1 MPELRV
7 VAVSNDGT
15 RLVLKAADSTEYTLP
30 IDERL
35 RAAVRGDRP
44 RLGQIEIEVESHLRP
59 RDIQARIRAGATAE
73 EVAQLAGIPVDRVR
87 RFEGPVLAERAFM
100 AERARKTP
108 VRRPGENA
116 GPQLGEAVQERLLL
130 RGAEKDT
137 VQWDSWRRDD
147 GTWEVLLVYRV
158 AGEPHSASWTY
169 DPPRR
174 LVQAVDDEARSLI
187 GESDDLAAPEPSFP
201 FVPRIAR
208 LPRDRPLDRARGTSR
223 PSLPPLRARRGDR
236 ASERDS
242 LTSLLEAVPS
252 FRGDMVVPGTALR
265 ARTAGGARRA
275 NRRRRSPRPPRPRPV
290 PPTRTSSCPARSA
303 ATATGS
309 SAPPTARPRRTASV
323 RAAARRSRAGTRS
336 CSARGA
342 RSRSSGLRQSDR
354 SHATVSPVSA
364 CCRLA
369 TVRRRQVGIVRCG
382 PVSFRR
388 GPGARATAT
397 GGRAPRR
404 PGGPA
409 SEDHSDHEPTYRA
422 AGMPATA
429 SASTSWA
436 PETPEP
442 Q

>member
-116 GPQLGEAVQERLLL
+116 AGPQLGEAVQERLLL
-130 RGAEKDT
+130 RGAEKDS

-208 LPRDRPLDRARGTSR
+208 LPRERSMDRALETAR
-223 PSLPPLRARRGDR
+223 PSLPAQ
-236 ASERDS
+236 ASEPAEETTEDRDS

-252 FRGDMVVPGTALR
+252 FRGDLVVPERPVEPDAEEPP
-265 ARTAGGARRA
+265 AAEPAEEEPPAPAASAGAGSAYADVLMPRSVGSHRDRLIGATDRQAEADGVRPGRRA
-275 NRRRRSPRPPRPRPV
+275 AV
-290 PPTRTSSCPARSA
+290 PSWDEI
-303 ATATGS
+303 
-309 SAPPTARPRRTASV
+309 V
-323 RAAARRSRAGTRS
+323 FGTR
-336 CSARGA
+336 RKK
-342 RSRSSGLRQSDR
+342 Q
-354 SHATVSPVSA
+354 
-364 CCRLA
+364 
-369 TVRRRQVGIVRCG
+369 
-382 PVSFRR
+382 
-388 GPGARATAT
+388 
-397 GGRAPRR
+397 
-404 PGGPA
+404 
-409 SEDHSDHEPTYRA
+409 E
-422 AGMPATA
+422 
-429 SASTSWA
+429 
-436 PETPEP
+436 
-442 Q
+442 

>member
-59 RDIQARIRAGATAE
+59 RDIQARIRAGASAE

-116 GPQLGEAVQERLLL
+116 GPQLGEAVQERLTL
-130 RGAEKDT
+130 RGAAKET

-147 GTWEVLLVYRV
+147 GTWEVLLVYVV

-187 GESDDLAAPEPSFP
+187 GESDDLSVTPEPSFP

-208 LPRDRPLDRARGTSR
+208 LPRDRPLDRALER
-223 PSLPPLRARRGDR
+223 PERPALPSPEPVEE
-236 ASERDS
+236 SERDS

-252 FRGDMVVPGTALR
+252 FRGDMVVPERPSDPPEEPAVEPEEEEPP
-265 ARTAGGARRA
+265 APAASAGSAYADVLMPRSVGAHRDRLIGSTDRQAEADGVRPGRRA
-275 NRRRRSPRPPRPRPV
+275 AV
-290 PPTRTSSCPARSA
+290 PSWDEI
-303 ATATGS
+303 
-309 SAPPTARPRRTASV
+309 V
-323 RAAARRSRAGTRS
+323 FGTR
-336 CSARGA
+336 RKK
-342 RSRSSGLRQSDR
+342 Q
-354 SHATVSPVSA
+354 
-364 CCRLA
+364 
-369 TVRRRQVGIVRCG
+369 
-382 PVSFRR
+382 
-388 GPGARATAT
+388 
-397 GGRAPRR
+397 
-404 PGGPA
+404 
-409 SEDHSDHEPTYRA
+409 E
-422 AGMPATA
+422 
-429 SASTSWA
+429 
-436 PETPEP
+436 
-442 Q
+442 

>member
-35 RAAVRGDRP
+35 RAAVRNDRA

-59 RDIQARIRAGATAE
+59 RDIQARIRAGASAE
-73 EVAQLAGIPVDRVR
+73 EVAQFAGIPVDRVR

-108 VRRPGENA
+108 VRRPGENT
-116 GPQLGEAVQERLLL
+116 GPQLGDSVQERLLL
-130 RGAEKDT
+130 RGADKET

-187 GESDDLAAPEPSFP
+187 GESDVAAPEPSFP

-208 LPRDRPLDRARGTSR
+208 LPRDRPLDRA
-223 PSLPPLRARRGDR
+223 LDR
-236 ASERDS
+236 QMDRYAPQHEPEEYSGPTAAERDS

-252 FRGDMVVPGTALR
+252 FRGDMVVPERPSPPEPAAIEPVDDEPEADEPPAAASAGAGSAYADVLMPRAVAGHRDRLTGTTDRQAEADGVR
-265 ARTAGGARRA
+265 PGRRA
-275 NRRRRSPRPPRPRPV
+275 AV
-290 PPTRTSSCPARSA
+290 PSWDEI
-303 ATATGS
+303 
-309 SAPPTARPRRTASV
+309 V
-323 RAAARRSRAGTRS
+323 FGTR
-336 CSARGA
+336 RKK
-342 RSRSSGLRQSDR
+342 QD
-354 SHATVSPVSA
+354 
-364 CCRLA
+364 
-369 TVRRRQVGIVRCG
+369 
-382 PVSFRR
+382 
-388 GPGARATAT
+388 
-397 GGRAPRR
+397 
-404 PGGPA
+404 
-409 SEDHSDHEPTYRA
+409 
-422 AGMPATA
+422 
-429 SASTSWA
+429 
-436 PETPEP
+436 
-442 Q
+442 

>member
-108 VRRPGENA
+108 VRRPGETT
-116 GPQLGEAVQERLLL
+116 GPQLGEVVHERLLM
-130 RGAEKDT
+130 RGADRDT
-137 VQWDSWRRDD
+137 LQWDSWRRDD

-158 AGEPHSASWTY
+158 AGETHTASWTY

-208 LPRDRPLDRARGTSR
+208 LPRERPTERL
-223 PSLPPLRARRGDR
+223 SLPSPTEPGDD
-236 ASERDS
+236 AEQGRDS
-242 LTSLLEAVPS
+242 LTSLLEAVPN
-252 FRGDMVVPGTALR
+252 FRGDLVVPERSDAAPDHSAEEPER
-265 ARTAGGARRA
+265 EPEAEEPPAPAASAGSAYADVLMPRSVGSHRDRLIGSTDRQAEADGVRPGRRA
-275 NRRRRSPRPPRPRPV
+275 AV
-290 PPTRTSSCPARSA
+290 PSWDEI
-303 ATATGS
+303 
-309 SAPPTARPRRTASV
+309 V
-323 RAAARRSRAGTRS
+323 FGTR
-336 CSARGA
+336 RKKK
-342 RSRSSGLRQSDR
+342 
-354 SHATVSPVSA
+354 
-364 CCRLA
+364 
-369 TVRRRQVGIVRCG
+369 
-382 PVSFRR
+382 
-388 GPGARATAT
+388 
-397 GGRAPRR
+397 
-404 PGGPA
+404 
-409 SEDHSDHEPTYRA
+409 E
-422 AGMPATA
+422 
-429 SASTSWA
+429 
-436 PETPEP
+436 
-442 Q
+442 

>member
-73 EVAQLAGIPVDRVR
+73 EVAQMAGIPVDRVR

-108 VRRPGENA
+108 VRRPGENV
-116 GPQLGEAVQERLLL
+116 GPQLGEAVQERLTL
-130 RGAEKDT
+130 RGADKDT

-147 GTWEVLLVYRV
+147 GTWEVLLVYVV

-174 LVQAVDDEARSLI
+174 LVQAVDEEARSLI
-187 GESDDLAAPEPSFP
+187 GESDDLAATPEPSFP

-208 LPRDRPLDRARGTSR
+208 LPRDRPLDRALER
-223 PSLPPLRARRGDR
+223 PSLPAPPLEPADETAT
-236 ASERDS
+236 ASAGERDS

-252 FRGDMVVPGTALR
+252 FRGDLVVPERPSEEAPEAEEPAPEPETEEPPAP
-265 ARTAGGARRA
+265 AASAGSAYADVLMPRSVGGHRDRLVGSTDRQAEADGVRPGRRA
-275 NRRRRSPRPPRPRPV
+275 AV
-290 PPTRTSSCPARSA
+290 PSWDEI
-303 ATATGS
+303 
-309 SAPPTARPRRTASV
+309 V
-323 RAAARRSRAGTRS
+323 FGTR
-336 CSARGA
+336 RKK
-342 RSRSSGLRQSDR
+342 Q
-354 SHATVSPVSA
+354 
-364 CCRLA
+364 
-369 TVRRRQVGIVRCG
+369 
-382 PVSFRR
+382 
-388 GPGARATAT
+388 
-397 GGRAPRR
+397 
-404 PGGPA
+404 
-409 SEDHSDHEPTYRA
+409 E
-422 AGMPATA
+422 
-429 SASTSWA
+429 
-436 PETPEP
+436 
-442 Q
+442 

>member
-116 GPQLGEAVQERLLL
+116 AGPQLGEAVQERLLL
-130 RGAEKDT
+130 RGAEKDS

-174 LVQAVDDEARSLI
+174 LVQAVDEEARSLI
-187 GESDDLAAPEPSFP
+187 GESEDLAAPEPSFP

-208 LPRDRPLDRARGTSR
+208 LPRDRPLDGALHR
-223 PSLPPLRARRGDR
+223 PSLPAQ
-236 ASERDS
+236 ASEPAEESTAGERDS

-252 FRGDMVVPGTALR
+252 FRGDLVVPERPAETPPPPEEPA
-265 ARTAGGARRA
+265 AESEAEDPPAPAASAGSAYADVLMPRSVGSHRDRLVGATDRQAEADGVRPGRRA
-275 NRRRRSPRPPRPRPV
+275 AV
-290 PPTRTSSCPARSA
+290 PSWDEI
-303 ATATGS
+303 
-309 SAPPTARPRRTASV
+309 V
-323 RAAARRSRAGTRS
+323 FGTR
-336 CSARGA
+336 RKK
-342 RSRSSGLRQSDR
+342 Q
-354 SHATVSPVSA
+354 
-364 CCRLA
+364 
-369 TVRRRQVGIVRCG
+369 
-382 PVSFRR
+382 
-388 GPGARATAT
+388 
-397 GGRAPRR
+397 
-404 PGGPA
+404 
-409 SEDHSDHEPTYRA
+409 E
-422 AGMPATA
+422 
-429 SASTSWA
+429 
-436 PETPEP
+436 
-442 Q
+442 

>member
-59 RDIQARIRAGATAE
+59 RDIQARIRAGASAE

-108 VRRPGENA
+108 VRRPGENT
-116 GPQLGEAVQERLLL
+116 GPQLGEAVHERLLM
-130 RGAEKDT
+130 RGIDKDT

-147 GTWEVLLVYRV
+147 GTWEVLLGYRA
-158 AGEPHSASWTY
+158 AGETHTASWTY

-187 GESDDLAAPEPSFP
+187 GESDDISATPEPSFP

-208 LPRDRPLDRARGTSR
+208 LPRDRPLDRALDRQLERQADRQLDRQADR
-223 PSLPPLRARRGDR
+223 PSLPSPSPEPAEESTAATGS
-236 ASERDS
+236 SERDS

-252 FRGDMVVPGTALR
+252 FRGDMVVPERPSTTPAASTGTDLPATDEPEQDLDLEAEEAAPAASAGSAYADVLMPR
-265 ARTAGGARRA
+265 AVAGHRDRLVGTTDRQAEADGVRPGRRA
-275 NRRRRSPRPPRPRPV
+275 AV
-290 PPTRTSSCPARSA
+290 PSWDEI
-303 ATATGS
+303 
-309 SAPPTARPRRTASV
+309 V
-323 RAAARRSRAGTRS
+323 FGTR
-336 CSARGA
+336 RKK
-342 RSRSSGLRQSDR
+342 QD
-354 SHATVSPVSA
+354 
-364 CCRLA
+364 
-369 TVRRRQVGIVRCG
+369 
-382 PVSFRR
+382 
-388 GPGARATAT
+388 
-397 GGRAPRR
+397 
-404 PGGPA
+404 
-409 SEDHSDHEPTYRA
+409 
-422 AGMPATA
+422 
-429 SASTSWA
+429 
-436 PETPEP
+436 
-442 Q
+442 

>member
-35 RAAVRGDRP
+35 RAAVRNDRA

-59 RDIQARIRAGATAE
+59 RDIQARIRAGASAE
-73 EVAQLAGIPVDRVR
+73 EVAQFAGIPVDRVR

-108 VRRPGENA
+108 VRRPGENTGT

-130 RGAEKDT
+130 RGADKET

-187 GESDDLAAPEPSFP
+187 GETDDVAAPEPSFP

-208 LPRDRPLDRARGTSR
+208 LPRDRPLDRALDRQMER
-223 PSLPPLRARRGDR
+223 PTPPPPPEPEERIGGVT

-252 FRGDMVVPGTALR
+252 FRGDMVVPERPAPPEPPALEP
-265 ARTAGGARRA
+265 APAS
-275 NRRRRSPRPPRPRPV
+275 RRRRSRRPLPPRRARVPR
-290 PPTRTSSCPARSA
+290 TRTS
-303 ATATGS
+303 
-309 SAPPTARPRRTASV
+309 
-323 RAAARRSRAGTRS
+323 
-336 CSARGA
+336 
-342 RSRSSGLRQSDR
+342 
-354 SHATVSPVSA
+354 
-364 CCRLA
+364 
-369 TVRRRQVGIVRCG
+369 
-382 PVSFRR
+382 
-388 GPGARATAT
+388 
-397 GGRAPRR
+397 
-404 PGGPA
+404 
-409 SEDHSDHEPTYRA
+409 
-422 AGMPATA
+422 
-429 SASTSWA
+429 
-436 PETPEP
+436 
-442 Q
+442 

>member
-35 RAAVRGDRP
+35 RAAVRNDRA

-59 RDIQARIRAGATAE
+59 RDIQARIRAGASAE

-108 VRRPGENA
+108 VRRPGENS

-158 AGEPHSASWTY
+158 AGEVHTASWTY

-174 LVQAVDDEARSLI
+174 LVQAVDDEARALI
-187 GESDDLAAPEPSFP
+187 GETDDTIAAAPEPSFP

-208 LPRDRPLDRARGTSR
+208 LPRDRPLDRALDRQIDR
-223 PSLPPLRARRGDR
+223 PDRPDRQLERAP
-236 ASERDS
+236 APVEPEEERDS

-252 FRGDMVVPGTALR
+252 FRGDMVVPGPPDTEPSEEAETEEPPAPAASAGAGSAYADVLMPR
-265 ARTAGGARRA
+265 AVSGHRDRLHGATDRQAEADGVRPGRRA
-275 NRRRRSPRPPRPRPV
+275 AV
-290 PPTRTSSCPARSA
+290 PSWDEI
-303 ATATGS
+303 
-309 SAPPTARPRRTASV
+309 V
-323 RAAARRSRAGTRS
+323 FGTR
-336 CSARGA
+336 RKK
-342 RSRSSGLRQSDR
+342 QD
-354 SHATVSPVSA
+354 
-364 CCRLA
+364 
-369 TVRRRQVGIVRCG
+369 
-382 PVSFRR
+382 
-388 GPGARATAT
+388 
-397 GGRAPRR
+397 
-404 PGGPA
+404 
-409 SEDHSDHEPTYRA
+409 
-422 AGMPATA
+422 
-429 SASTSWA
+429 
-436 PETPEP
+436 
-442 Q
+442 

>member
-35 RAAVRGDRP
+35 RAAVRNDRA

-59 RDIQARIRAGATAE
+59 RDIQARIRAGASAE
-73 EVAQLAGIPVDRVR
+73 EVAQFAGIPVDRVR

-108 VRRPGENA
+108 VRRPGENT

-130 RGAEKDT
+130 RGADKET

-187 GESDDLAAPEPSFP
+187 GETDEVAAPEPSFP

-208 LPRDRPLDRARGTSR
+208 LPRDRPLDRALDRQIER
-223 PSLPPLRARRGDR
+223 PAPPPPPEPEERIAGVT

-252 FRGDMVVPGTALR
+252 FRGDMVVPERPAPPEPPAIEPPEREPEAEEPPAVSAGAGSAYADVLMPRAVAGHRDRLTGTTDRQAEADGVR
-265 ARTAGGARRA
+265 PGRRA
-275 NRRRRSPRPPRPRPV
+275 AV
-290 PPTRTSSCPARSA
+290 PSWDEI
-303 ATATGS
+303 
-309 SAPPTARPRRTASV
+309 V
-323 RAAARRSRAGTRS
+323 FGTR
-336 CSARGA
+336 RKK
-342 RSRSSGLRQSDR
+342 QD
-354 SHATVSPVSA
+354 
-364 CCRLA
+364 
-369 TVRRRQVGIVRCG
+369 
-382 PVSFRR
+382 
-388 GPGARATAT
+388 
-397 GGRAPRR
+397 
-404 PGGPA
+404 
-409 SEDHSDHEPTYRA
+409 
-422 AGMPATA
+422 
-429 SASTSWA
+429 
-436 PETPEP
+436 
-442 Q
+442 

>member
-116 GPQLGEAVQERLLL
+116 AGPQLGEAVQERLLL

-174 LVQAVDDEARSLI
+174 LVQAVDEEARSLI
-187 GESDDLAAPEPSFP
+187 GESEDLAAPEPSFP

-208 LPRDRPLDRARGTSR
+208 LPRERSMDRALETAR
-223 PSLPPLRARRGDR
+223 PSLPAQ
-236 ASERDS
+236 ASEPAEETTEERDS

-252 FRGDMVVPGTALR
+252 FRGDLVVPERPSEPEPEEPPTDEPA
-265 ARTAGGARRA
+265 AEEPPAPAASAGSAYADVLMPRSVGSHRDRLIGATDRQAEADGVRPGRRA
-275 NRRRRSPRPPRPRPV
+275 AV
-290 PPTRTSSCPARSA
+290 PSWDEI
-303 ATATGS
+303 
-309 SAPPTARPRRTASV
+309 V
-323 RAAARRSRAGTRS
+323 FGTR
-336 CSARGA
+336 RKK
-342 RSRSSGLRQSDR
+342 Q
-354 SHATVSPVSA
+354 
-364 CCRLA
+364 
-369 TVRRRQVGIVRCG
+369 
-382 PVSFRR
+382 
-388 GPGARATAT
+388 
-397 GGRAPRR
+397 
-404 PGGPA
+404 
-409 SEDHSDHEPTYRA
+409 E
-422 AGMPATA
+422 
-429 SASTSWA
+429 
-436 PETPEP
+436 
-442 Q
+442 

>member
-35 RAAVRGDRP
+35 RAAVRNDRA

-59 RDIQARIRAGATAE
+59 RDIQARIRAGASAE
-73 EVAQLAGIPVDRVR
+73 EVAQFAGIPVDRVR

-130 RGAEKDT
+130 RGADKET

-169 DPPRR
+169 DAPRR

-187 GESDDLAAPEPSFP
+187 GETDDVAAPEPSFP

-208 LPRDRPLDRARGTSR
+208 LPRDRPLDRALDRQMER
-223 PSLPPLRARRGDR
+223 PAPPPPPEPEERIGGVT

-252 FRGDMVVPGTALR
+252 FRGDMVVPERPSPPEPPALEPAAHEPEAEKPPAPAASAGAGAAYADVLMPRAVAGHRDRLTGTTDRQAEADGVR
-265 ARTAGGARRA
+265 PGRRA
-275 NRRRRSPRPPRPRPV
+275 AV
-290 PPTRTSSCPARSA
+290 PSWDEI
-303 ATATGS
+303 
-309 SAPPTARPRRTASV
+309 V
-323 RAAARRSRAGTRS
+323 FGTR
-336 CSARGA
+336 RKK
-342 RSRSSGLRQSDR
+342 QD
-354 SHATVSPVSA
+354 
-364 CCRLA
+364 
-369 TVRRRQVGIVRCG
+369 
-382 PVSFRR
+382 
-388 GPGARATAT
+388 
-397 GGRAPRR
+397 
-404 PGGPA
+404 
-409 SEDHSDHEPTYRA
+409 
-422 AGMPATA
+422 
-429 SASTSWA
+429 
-436 PETPEP
+436 
-442 Q
+442 

>member
-35 RAAVRGDRP
+35 RAAVRNDRA

-59 RDIQARIRAGATAE
+59 RDIQARIRAGASAE
-73 EVAQLAGIPVDRVR
+73 EVAQFAGIPVDRVR

-108 VRRPGENA
+108 VRRPGENT
-116 GPQLGEAVQERLLL
+116 GPQLGEAVHERLLL
-130 RGAEKDT
+130 RGADRET

-174 LVQAVDDEARSLI
+174 LVQAVDEEARSLI
-187 GESDDLAAPEPSFP
+187 GETEDVAAPEPSFP

-208 LPRDRPLDRARGTSR
+208 LPRDRPLDRALDRQIER
-223 PSLPPLRARRGDR
+223 PAPSTAEPEERIGGVS

-252 FRGDMVVPGTALR
+252 FRGDMVVPERPSQPEPPALEPAPQQEPEADEPPAAAASAGAGSAYADVLMPRTVAGHRDRLTGTTDRQAEADGVR
-265 ARTAGGARRA
+265 PGRRA
-275 NRRRRSPRPPRPRPV
+275 AV
-290 PPTRTSSCPARSA
+290 PSWDEI
-303 ATATGS
+303 
-309 SAPPTARPRRTASV
+309 V
-323 RAAARRSRAGTRS
+323 FGTR
-336 CSARGA
+336 RKK
-342 RSRSSGLRQSDR
+342 QD
-354 SHATVSPVSA
+354 
-364 CCRLA
+364 
-369 TVRRRQVGIVRCG
+369 
-382 PVSFRR
+382 
-388 GPGARATAT
+388 
-397 GGRAPRR
+397 
-404 PGGPA
+404 
-409 SEDHSDHEPTYRA
+409 
-422 AGMPATA
+422 
-429 SASTSWA
+429 
-436 PETPEP
+436 
-442 Q
+442 

>member
-116 GPQLGEAVQERLLL
+116 GPQLGEAVQERLVL

-147 GTWEVLLVYRV
+147 GTWEVLLVYLV

-174 LVQAVDDEARSLI
+174 LVQAVDEEARSLI

-208 LPRDRPLDRARGTSR
+208 LPRDRPLDRALDR
-223 PSLPPLRARRGDR
+223 PSLPAQASEPAEEIT

-252 FRGDMVVPGTALR
+252 FRGDLVVPEHPSETPAPEEPP
-265 ARTAGGARRA
+265 AAEPVEEEPPAPAASAGSAYADVLMPRSVTSHRDRLVGATDRQAEADGVRPGRRA
-275 NRRRRSPRPPRPRPV
+275 AV
-290 PPTRTSSCPARSA
+290 PSWDEI
-303 ATATGS
+303 
-309 SAPPTARPRRTASV
+309 V
-323 RAAARRSRAGTRS
+323 FGTR
-336 CSARGA
+336 RKK
-342 RSRSSGLRQSDR
+342 Q
-354 SHATVSPVSA
+354 
-364 CCRLA
+364 
-369 TVRRRQVGIVRCG
+369 
-382 PVSFRR
+382 
-388 GPGARATAT
+388 
-397 GGRAPRR
+397 
-404 PGGPA
+404 
-409 SEDHSDHEPTYRA
+409 E
-422 AGMPATA
+422 
-429 SASTSWA
+429 
-436 PETPEP
+436 
-442 Q
+442 

>member
-35 RAAVRGDRP
+35 RAAVRNDRA

-59 RDIQARIRAGATAE
+59 RDIQARIRAGASAE
-73 EVAQLAGIPVDRVR
+73 EVAQFAGIPVDRVR

-108 VRRPGENA
+108 VRRPGENT

-130 RGAEKDT
+130 RGADKET

-187 GESDDLAAPEPSFP
+187 GETDEVAAPEPSFP

-208 LPRDRPLDRARGTSR
+208 LPRDRPLDRALDRQIER
-223 PSLPPLRARRGDR
+223 PAPPPPPEPEERISGVT

-252 FRGDMVVPGTALR
+252 FRGDMVVPERPSPPEPPAIEPAEREAEAEEPPAASAGAGSAYADVLMPRAVAGHRDRLTGTTDRQAEADGVR
-265 ARTAGGARRA
+265 PGRRA
-275 NRRRRSPRPPRPRPV
+275 AV
-290 PPTRTSSCPARSA
+290 PSWDEI
-303 ATATGS
+303 
-309 SAPPTARPRRTASV
+309 V
-323 RAAARRSRAGTRS
+323 FGTR
-336 CSARGA
+336 RKK
-342 RSRSSGLRQSDR
+342 QD
-354 SHATVSPVSA
+354 
-364 CCRLA
+364 
-369 TVRRRQVGIVRCG
+369 
-382 PVSFRR
+382 
-388 GPGARATAT
+388 
-397 GGRAPRR
+397 
-404 PGGPA
+404 
-409 SEDHSDHEPTYRA
+409 
-422 AGMPATA
+422 
-429 SASTSWA
+429 
-436 PETPEP
+436 
-442 Q
+442 

>member
-59 RDIQARIRAGATAE
+59 RDIQARIRAGASAE
-73 EVAQLAGIPVDRVR
+73 EVASLAGIPVDRVR

-108 VRRPGENA
+108 VRRPGENT
-116 GPQLGEAVQERLLL
+116 GPQLGEAVSERLLL
-130 RGAEKDT
+130 RGADKES

-158 AGEPHSASWTY
+158 ATEPHSASWTY

-187 GESDDLAAPEPSFP
+187 GETDDIAAPEPSFP

-208 LPRDRPLDRARGTSR
+208 LPRDRPSLDRPLDRALDRQLER
-223 PSLPPLRARRGDR
+223 PSAPLPPEPAEEGT
-236 ASERDS
+236 AATAATAAVSESERDS

-252 FRGDMVVPGTALR
+252 FRGDMIVPERPALPPTDLPAAEEPEQDPDAEEPPAAAGAGAAYADVLMPRSVASHRDRLVGTTDRQAEADGVR
-265 ARTAGGARRA
+265 PGRRA
-275 NRRRRSPRPPRPRPV
+275 AV
-290 PPTRTSSCPARSA
+290 PSWDEI
-303 ATATGS
+303 
-309 SAPPTARPRRTASV
+309 V
-323 RAAARRSRAGTRS
+323 FGTR
-336 CSARGA
+336 RKK
-342 RSRSSGLRQSDR
+342 Q
-354 SHATVSPVSA
+354 
-364 CCRLA
+364 
-369 TVRRRQVGIVRCG
+369 
-382 PVSFRR
+382 
-388 GPGARATAT
+388 
-397 GGRAPRR
+397 
-404 PGGPA
+404 
-409 SEDHSDHEPTYRA
+409 E
-422 AGMPATA
+422 
-429 SASTSWA
+429 
-436 PETPEP
+436 
-442 Q
+442 

>member
-108 VRRPGENA
+108 VRRPGENS
-116 GPQLGEAVQERLLL
+116 GPLLGEAVQERLLL

-208 LPRDRPLDRARGTSR
+208 LPRERSMDRALDRQTDRER
-223 PSLPPLRARRGDR
+223 PTLPAQSAEPAEESTG
-236 ASERDS
+236 ERDS

-252 FRGDMVVPGTALR
+252 FRGDMVVPER
-265 ARTAGGARRA
+265 APDASDEPDEEAVAEEPPAPAASAGSAYADVLMPRSVGSHRDRLIGATDRQAEADGVRPGRRA
-275 NRRRRSPRPPRPRPV
+275 AV
-290 PPTRTSSCPARSA
+290 PSWDEI
-303 ATATGS
+303 
-309 SAPPTARPRRTASV
+309 V
-323 RAAARRSRAGTRS
+323 FGTR
-336 CSARGA
+336 RKK
-342 RSRSSGLRQSDR
+342 Q
-354 SHATVSPVSA
+354 
-364 CCRLA
+364 
-369 TVRRRQVGIVRCG
+369 
-382 PVSFRR
+382 
-388 GPGARATAT
+388 
-397 GGRAPRR
+397 
-404 PGGPA
+404 
-409 SEDHSDHEPTYRA
+409 E
-422 AGMPATA
+422 
-429 SASTSWA
+429 
-436 PETPEP
+436 
-442 Q
+442 

>member
-73 EVAQLAGIPVDRVR
+73 EVAQMAGIPVDRVR

-208 LPRDRPLDRARGTSR
+208 LPRDRPLDRTLDR
-223 PSLPPLRARRGDR
+223 PSLPAQPSEPTEENAGER
-236 ASERDS
+236 ERDS

-252 FRGDMVVPGTALR
+252 FRGDMVVPERPAEPVTEEPDEQEPA
-265 ARTAGGARRA
+265 AEEPPAPAASAGSAYADVLMPRSVGSHRDRLVGATDRQAEADGVRPGRRA
-275 NRRRRSPRPPRPRPV
+275 AV
-290 PPTRTSSCPARSA
+290 PSWDEI
-303 ATATGS
+303 
-309 SAPPTARPRRTASV
+309 V
-323 RAAARRSRAGTRS
+323 FGTR
-336 CSARGA
+336 RKK
-342 RSRSSGLRQSDR
+342 Q
-354 SHATVSPVSA
+354 
-364 CCRLA
+364 
-369 TVRRRQVGIVRCG
+369 
-382 PVSFRR
+382 
-388 GPGARATAT
+388 
-397 GGRAPRR
+397 
-404 PGGPA
+404 
-409 SEDHSDHEPTYRA
+409 E
-422 AGMPATA
+422 
-429 SASTSWA
+429 
-436 PETPEP
+436 
-442 Q
+442 

>member
-35 RAAVRGDRP
+35 RAAVRNDRA

-59 RDIQARIRAGATAE
+59 RDIQARIRAGASAE

-100 AERARKTP
+100 AERARKTA

-174 LVQAVDDEARSLI
+174 LVQAVDDEARALI
-187 GESDDLAAPEPSFP
+187 GDTDDTVAAQEPSFP

-208 LPRDRPLDRARGTSR
+208 LPRERPDRSLERALDRAPERPAVTSEE
-223 PSLPPLRARRGDR
+223 PDADGAEARDPRER
-236 ASERDS
+236 ERDS

-252 FRGDMVVPGTALR
+252 FRGDLVVPD
-265 ARTAGGARRA
+265 RTAPAEPVSPEPVEEPEAEETVAPAASAGSAYADVLMPRSVSGHRDRLTGTTDRQAEADGVRPGRRA
-275 NRRRRSPRPPRPRPV
+275 AV
-290 PPTRTSSCPARSA
+290 PSWDEI
-303 ATATGS
+303 
-309 SAPPTARPRRTASV
+309 V
-323 RAAARRSRAGTRS
+323 FGTR
-336 CSARGA
+336 RKKK
-342 RSRSSGLRQSDR
+342 
-354 SHATVSPVSA
+354 
-364 CCRLA
+364 
-369 TVRRRQVGIVRCG
+369 
-382 PVSFRR
+382 
-388 GPGARATAT
+388 
-397 GGRAPRR
+397 
-404 PGGPA
+404 
-409 SEDHSDHEPTYRA
+409 E
-422 AGMPATA
+422 
-429 SASTSWA
+429 
-436 PETPEP
+436 
-442 Q
+442 

>member
-59 RDIQARIRAGATAE
+59 RDIQARIRAGASAE
-73 EVAQLAGIPVDRVR
+73 EVASLAGIPVDRVR

-116 GPQLGEAVQERLLL
+116 GPQLGEAVQERLTL

-187 GESDDLAAPEPSFP
+187 GESDDLAITPEPSFP

-208 LPRDRPLDRARGTSR
+208 LPRDRPLDRALER
-223 PSLPPLRARRGDR
+223 PERPALPSPEPVEE
-236 ASERDS
+236 SERDS

-252 FRGDMVVPGTALR
+252 FRGDMVVPERPSEPPEEPAVEPE
-265 ARTAGGARRA
+265 AEEPPAPAASAGSAYADVLMPRSVGAHRDRLIGSTDRQAEADGVRPGRRA
-275 NRRRRSPRPPRPRPV
+275 AV
-290 PPTRTSSCPARSA
+290 PSWDEI
-303 ATATGS
+303 
-309 SAPPTARPRRTASV
+309 V
-323 RAAARRSRAGTRS
+323 FGTR
-336 CSARGA
+336 RKK
-342 RSRSSGLRQSDR
+342 QD
-354 SHATVSPVSA
+354 
-364 CCRLA
+364 
-369 TVRRRQVGIVRCG
+369 
-382 PVSFRR
+382 
-388 GPGARATAT
+388 
-397 GGRAPRR
+397 
-404 PGGPA
+404 
-409 SEDHSDHEPTYRA
+409 
-422 AGMPATA
+422 
-429 SASTSWA
+429 
-436 PETPEP
+436 
-442 Q
+442 

>member
-35 RAAVRGDRP
+35 RAAVRNDRA

-59 RDIQARIRAGATAE
+59 RDIQARIRAGASAE
-73 EVAQLAGIPVDRVR
+73 EVAQFAGIPVDRVR

-108 VRRPGENA
+108 VRRPGENT

-130 RGAEKDT
+130 RGADRET

-174 LVQAVDDEARSLI
+174 LVQAVDEEARSLI
-187 GESDDLAAPEPSFP
+187 GETDDVAAPEPSFP

-208 LPRDRPLDRARGTSR
+208 LPRDRPLDRALDRQIER
-223 PSLPPLRARRGDR
+223 PAAPAPEPEERVGGVS

-252 FRGDMVVPGTALR
+252 FRGDMVVPERPSQPEPPALEPAAQQEPEADEPPAAAASAGAGSAYADVLMPRAVAGHRDRLTGTTDRQAEADGVR
-265 ARTAGGARRA
+265 PGRRA
-275 NRRRRSPRPPRPRPV
+275 AV
-290 PPTRTSSCPARSA
+290 PSWDEI
-303 ATATGS
+303 
-309 SAPPTARPRRTASV
+309 V
-323 RAAARRSRAGTRS
+323 FGTR
-336 CSARGA
+336 RKK
-342 RSRSSGLRQSDR
+342 QD
-354 SHATVSPVSA
+354 
-364 CCRLA
+364 
-369 TVRRRQVGIVRCG
+369 
-382 PVSFRR
+382 
-388 GPGARATAT
+388 
-397 GGRAPRR
+397 
-404 PGGPA
+404 
-409 SEDHSDHEPTYRA
+409 
-422 AGMPATA
+422 
-429 SASTSWA
+429 
-436 PETPEP
+436 
-442 Q
+442 

>member
-59 RDIQARIRAGATAE
+59 RDIQARIRAGASAE

-116 GPQLGEAVQERLLL
+116 GPQLGEAVQERLLI

-147 GTWEVLLVYRV
+147 GTWEVMLVYRV
-158 AGEPHSASWTY
+158 AGEPHAASWTY

-208 LPRDRPLDRARGTSR
+208 LPRDRPLDRALDRQMER
-223 PSLPPLRARRGDR
+223 PSLPSPSPEPVEEAED
-236 ASERDS
+236 RDS

-252 FRGDMVVPGTALR
+252 FRGDMVVPERPAPAERPGAEEPVPEPEEEEPP
-265 ARTAGGARRA
+265 APAASAGAGSAYADVLMPRSVGSHRDRLVGATDRQAEADGVRPGRRA
-275 NRRRRSPRPPRPRPV
+275 AV
-290 PPTRTSSCPARSA
+290 PSWDEI
-303 ATATGS
+303 
-309 SAPPTARPRRTASV
+309 V
-323 RAAARRSRAGTRS
+323 FGTR
-336 CSARGA
+336 RKK
-342 RSRSSGLRQSDR
+342 QD
-354 SHATVSPVSA
+354 
-364 CCRLA
+364 
-369 TVRRRQVGIVRCG
+369 
-382 PVSFRR
+382 
-388 GPGARATAT
+388 
-397 GGRAPRR
+397 
-404 PGGPA
+404 
-409 SEDHSDHEPTYRA
+409 
-422 AGMPATA
+422 
-429 SASTSWA
+429 
-436 PETPEP
+436 
-442 Q
+442 

>member
-35 RAAVRGDRP
+35 RAAVRNDRA

-59 RDIQARIRAGATAE
+59 RDIQARIRAGASAE

-108 VRRPGENA
+108 VRRPGENT

-130 RGAEKDT
+130 RGADKDS

-147 GTWEVLLVYRV
+147 GTWEVLLVYLV

-187 GESDDLAAPEPSFP
+187 GESDDTLTTVPEPSFP

-208 LPRDRPLDRARGTSR
+208 LPRDRPLDRALDRQLER
-223 PSLPPLRARRGDR
+223 PVAPPEPVVDE
-236 ASERDS
+236 SDS

-252 FRGDMVVPGTALR
+252 FRGDMVVPERPTAPPEPPETEPAAEPEVEEPPAPAASAGAGAAYADVLMPRTVAGHRDRLTGTTDRQAEADGVR
-265 ARTAGGARRA
+265 PGRRA
-275 NRRRRSPRPPRPRPV
+275 AV
-290 PPTRTSSCPARSA
+290 PSWDEI
-303 ATATGS
+303 
-309 SAPPTARPRRTASV
+309 V
-323 RAAARRSRAGTRS
+323 FGTR
-336 CSARGA
+336 RKK
-342 RSRSSGLRQSDR
+342 QD
-354 SHATVSPVSA
+354 
-364 CCRLA
+364 
-369 TVRRRQVGIVRCG
+369 
-382 PVSFRR
+382 
-388 GPGARATAT
+388 
-397 GGRAPRR
+397 
-404 PGGPA
+404 
-409 SEDHSDHEPTYRA
+409 
-422 AGMPATA
+422 
-429 SASTSWA
+429 
-436 PETPEP
+436 
-442 Q
+442 